1 MKFVARRIEKL
12 TSALSGFGVGYAACF
27 RLLRKKD
34 IKVNGRRVSEDI
46 FLNPGDSV
54 EAYCR
59 IPAEIV
65 YEDENILIADK
76 RAGIECAGEGTLEE
90 LLRAECPEIRACHR
104 LDRNTEGLVL
114 YAKSEE
120 AERAVSSLLA
130 SHEIKKFYE
139 CVAVSAKDLGRGRA
153 EAYLFK
159 DAKKSRVYICDRPER
174 GAKPIATEWKQ
185 LERIDDSL
193 VRLEVF
199 IRTGR
204 THQIRAHLAHLGFP
218 VLGDEKYGNF
228 AVNRE
233 YGRARQCLVA
243 CRIECGECGELLS
256 ALNGKSFF
264 SARKP
269 W

>member
-1 MKFVARRIEKL
+1 MKFVARRFEKL
-12 TSALSGFGVGYAACF
+12 TAALSGYGVGYAACF

-34 IKVNGRRVSEDI
+34 VKVNGVRVTEDI
-46 FLNPGDSV
+46 LLRPGDEI

-65 YEDENILIADK
+65 YEDENVLIADK
-76 RAGIECAGEGTLEE
+76 RAGVECAGEGTLEE

-114 YAKSEE
+114 YAKSGE
-120 AERAVSSLLA
+120 AEHAVSSLLV

-139 CVAVSAKDLGRGRA
+139 CVAVSVRDLGSGSA

-159 DAKKSRVYICDRPER
+159 DAKKSRVYISDRMER
-174 GAKPIATEWKQ
+174 GAKPIGTEWRQ
-185 LERIDDSL
+185 LERIDGSL

-228 AVNRE
+228 SVNRK
-233 YGRARQCLVA
+233 YNRSHQCLVA
-243 CRIECGECGELLS
+243 SRIECGECGDLLA
-256 ALNGKSFF
+256 ALNGKSFL
-264 SARKP
+264 SSRNA